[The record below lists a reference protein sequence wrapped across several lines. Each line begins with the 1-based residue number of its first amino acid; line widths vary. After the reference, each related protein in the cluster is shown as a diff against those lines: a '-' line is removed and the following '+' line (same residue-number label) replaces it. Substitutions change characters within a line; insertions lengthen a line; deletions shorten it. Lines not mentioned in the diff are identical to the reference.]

1 MDDFTADFFSAVN
14 GMMLHML
21 SLRVIGCCV
30 DCKYCVL
37 AKQTH
42 LTKAELMNT
51 SLIGFGCA
59 MTLLAGC
66 ATAYQPQGLSGGF
79 TETQLDT
86 NVWRVLFKG
95 NGYTRGEKAEDFAM
109 LRSAELTLAN
119 GFSHFAFA
127 ESKTGNE
134 VSAYTAP
141 TTSYTTANASVY
153 GNSVRGTA
161 TTQTYGGGTTFI
173 SKPSAKNV
181 VVMFNGKP
189 NTGGLVFDAQFICNS
204 MGQKYKVVCNAPKS

>member
-1 MDDFTADFFSAVN
+1 VNNTLTGLVCATA
-14 GMMLHML
+14 
-21 SLRVIGCCV
+21 
-30 DCKYCVL
+30 
-37 AKQTH
+37 
-42 LTKAELMNT
+42 
-51 SLIGFGCA
+51 
-59 MTLLAGC
+59 LLAGC

-86 NVWRVLFKG
+86 NVWRVAFKG
-95 NGYTRGEKAEDFAM
+95 NGYTHGERAEDFAI

-127 ESKTGNE
+127 ESKTANE
-134 VSAYTAP
+134 VSSYTAP
-141 TTSYTTANASVY
+141 TTTYTTANASAY
-153 GNSVRGTA
+153 GNTVRGTA
-161 TTQTYGGGTTFI
+161 ITQTYGGGTTFI

-189 NTGGLVFDAQFICNS
+189 DTGGLVFDAQFICNS